1 MNRSKSLIITIAGTV
16 FLLSLI
22 VYPACS
28 RALEKQEHLHI
39 ASSKRSVY
47 IGGEHEPSCIINTE
61 LERTIDE
68 MTQDFEECM
77 EVHKKYQKV
86 KH

>member
-1 MNRSKSLIITIAGTV
+1 MNRSKSLIFTIAGAV
-16 FLLSLI
+16 FLLSFI

-47 IGGEHEPSCIINTE
+47 NGGKHEPSCVINTE
-61 LERTIDE
+61 PERTIDE
-68 MTQDFEECM
+68 MTQDFKECM